1 MERDE
6 DAYWRRRV
14 IILAGGLVI
23 LGMLAWALSGSG
35 GGKPSPASRQMAV
48 AQVRVANK
56 LPDAAFGSV
65 AATPSASPSVSPS
78 PSASASAS
86 AVAVRKAR
94 HPRHARAVGTSTGCP
109 DGGVVMT
116 LFSQRPSYLPDER
129 PAFSV
134 YAVSTSATRCVFR
147 FGPGAVRVLVSRDG
161 QVVWD
166 SADCPPAPV
175 SRIRLTRGV
184 PAQMSVT
191 WNRLAAYGCRGLL
204 SGKATGRFTAI
215 ATTGAQTSPTA
226 YFNLVKLVGRQVKM
240 STLRWV

>member
-35 GGKPSPASRQMAV
+35 GGKPSAASRQVAV
-48 AQVRVANK
+48 AQVRAANK

-65 AATPSASPSVSPS
+65 PATPTASPSPSVSPS
-78 PSASASAS
+78 VSASAEASGSA
-86 AVAVRKAR
+86 ARKAR
-94 HPRHARAVGTSTGCP
+94 RARHSHSRAAGAGAACP
-109 DGGVVMT
+109 SGGVVMT
-116 LFSQRPSYLPDER
+116 LFSQRPSYLPGER

-134 YAVSTSATRCVFR
+134 YAVSTSTTNCVFR
-147 FGPGAVRVLVSRDG
+147 FGPGAVRVLVSRHG

-166 SADCPPAPV
+166 SADCRPAPV
-175 SRIRLTRGV
+175 SRVNLTRGV

-191 WNRLAAYGCRGLL
+191 WDRHAGYGCRGLL
-204 SGKATGRFTAI
+204 SGKAAGRFTAI
-215 ATTGAQTSPTA
+215 ATTGPQTTPPT
-226 YFNLVKLVGRQVKM
+226 YFQLVR
-240 STLRWV
+240 